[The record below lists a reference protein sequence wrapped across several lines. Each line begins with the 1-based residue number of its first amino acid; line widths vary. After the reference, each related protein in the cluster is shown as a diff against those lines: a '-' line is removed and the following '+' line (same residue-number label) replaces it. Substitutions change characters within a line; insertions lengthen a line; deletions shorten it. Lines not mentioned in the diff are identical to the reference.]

1 MRRLLLVRHAST
13 AAVRAAAFGADE
25 PLDAGGVDA
34 ASRLPARLP
43 RGEVLISPARR
54 ALESAA
60 GLTVSRVEPALA
72 ECDFGSW
79 AGRSLASV
87 AEEDPAAVHAWMTDP
102 DAAPHG
108 GESLTALLTR
118 VRTWLDEQAA
128 SDGTAIAIT
137 HGGVVKAAVVTAL
150 DAPASAF
157 WRIDVSPLSITE
169 LHAHDG
175 RWTVTRVNDREVTRA
190 FRNPPE
196 GWESEHSR
204 GEAAEDDGAAAQV
217 ERG

>member
-25 PLDAGGVDA
+25 ALDAAGTA
-34 ASRLPARLP
+34 AAARLAARLP

-54 ALESAA
+54 AAETAA
-60 GLTVSRVEPALA
+60 GLTVTRVEPALA
-72 ECDFGSW
+72 ECDFGAW
-79 AGRSLASV
+79 AGRPLAEIAS
-87 AEEDPAAVHAWMTDP
+87 AEPEAVHAWMTDP

-108 GESLTALLTR
+108 GESLTALLAR
-118 VRTWLDEQAA
+118 VRRWLDDQAQQ
-128 SDGTAIAIT
+128 DGTGIAVT

-157 WRIDVSPLSITE
+157 WRIDVAPVSITE

-175 RWTVTRVNDREVTRA
+175 RWTVTRVNEREVKR
-190 FRNPPE
+190 PGPL
-196 GWESEHSR
+196 SSDV
-204 GEAAEDDGAAAQV
+204 AA
-217 ERG
+217 